1 VIPGGFVVLSIAL
14 CVLALLAAAR
24 GLVRH
29 NTWYLASDQFAFLT
43 FADDLLRG
51 RVFHDPATTALLAG
65 PRAREGVSLDA
76 YYQTYIWRDG
86 ALYSRYPPGFPA
98 LLALAK
104 LLGGETAQHWLNPV
118 LYLVLLALV
127 ARLGWKLAWSSP
139 ATRLAAAVASIWA
152 LLVIPIEV
160 HYWGITVARDL
171 PAHLLALSA
180 LLAALGGHAG
190 RAGLGLGL
198 AASIRPDAALWA
210 VSIGPALRSAPD
222 RGSTLRGLLGFAL
235 GTLPLFAYNTIT
247 QGHPFSFTQGSEF
260 RWLFVSGGHMAQAS
274 LLGAVSL
281 VSGGA
286 FRLANFPATFPAH
299 VRYLATGF
307 GAFLVLALGTLG
319 VGIARRRPI
328 APALGPYAFIAFLF
342 YSCWGHGDP
351 RYLVGVSL
359 CLIILAAV
367 GAAELAAFVADAG
380 VPWQRRAL
388 LVGAAVVAT
397 LAFDAWVPRDPARGL
412 TALERAVTAAIVL
425 AGALPLLPVGRR
437 LAGWA
442 PIVPALAF
450 ASFGMARLLGAQGGY
465 DSFQAEQI
473 ARARAAVESLVP
485 AGSIVLTS
493 PALGRPAE
501 NITHYTHAD
510 AHYVGELKLLFSSAD
525 LALARCGLNGRRLF
539 LLLGAAEPLPF
550 KFPRQWWSASEVA
563 RRTGDALRDW
573 FVDPRRVPE
582 GAVLYEATMSPILLR
597 R

>member
-1 VIPGGFVVLSIAL
+1 LV
-14 CVLALLAAAR
+14 AAAR

-43 FADDLLRG
+43 FADDLLHG

-76 YYQTYIWRDG
+76 YYQTYIWRGGD
-86 ALYSRYPPGFPA
+86 LYSRYPPGFPA
-98 LLALAK
+98 LLAVAK
-104 LLGGETAQHWLNPV
+104 LLGGETAQHWLNPA

-127 ARLGWKLAWSSP
+127 ARLGWKLAWSGP
-139 ATRLAAAVASIWA
+139 RTRLAAAAASIWT

-171 PAHLLALSA
+171 PAHLLALLA

-210 VSIGPALRSAPD
+210 VSIGPTLRSSAPD
-222 RGSTLRGLLGFAL
+222 RGSTLRGLLGFAV
-235 GTLPLFAYNTIT
+235 GTLPLLAYNTIT
-247 QGHPFSFTQGSEF
+247 QGHPLSFTQGSEF
-260 RWLFVSGGHMAQAS
+260 RWLFVSGGPVAQAS
-274 LLGAVSL
+274 VLGTVSL

-286 FRLANFPATFPAH
+286 FRLANFPATFPVH

-319 VGIARRRPI
+319 VGIVRRRPI
-328 APALGPYAFIAFLF
+328 ARALGPYAVVAFLF

-367 GAAELAAFVADAG
+367 GAAELAAFVADSG
-380 VPWQRRAL
+380 VPWRRRAI
-388 LVGAAVVAT
+388 LVGAAVAVT
-397 LAFDAWVPRDPARGL
+397 LAFGAWVPRDPARGL

-425 AGALPLLPVGRR
+425 VGALPILLPGRR
-437 LAGWA
+437 LSGWA

-450 ASFGMARLLGAQGGY
+450 ASFGIARALGAQGGY
-465 DSFQAEQI
+465 DPFQAEQV

-510 AHYVGELKLLFSSAD
+510 AHYVGELKPLFSSAD
-525 LALARCGLNGRRLF
+525 LALARCGLSGRRLF
-539 LLLGAAEPLPF
+539 VLLGAAEPLPF
-550 KFPRQWWSASEVA
+550 KFPRHWWSASEVA
-563 RRTGDALRDW
+563 RQQGDGLRDW

-582 GAVLYEATMSPILLR
+582 GAVLYEATMSPTLLR